1 LDEKYKMVKLLR
13 TSVNSID
20 YGSVEYGKQSSVRR
34 FDITLDDD
42 TDESVT
48 VDSIDFPEH
57 VVGKFSTDSEY
68 SESIVG
74 TFVIPYKIFLYGTKY
89 FMNTDDL
96 GKGKV
101 IPIEPVIEP
110 EKLGYLCE
118 TGIYVG
124 TGQSDK
130 RLLVD
135 IQICLQDEGGYIL
148 EDEFG
153 NFLEDN

>member
-1 LDEKYKMVKLLR
+1 MVKLLR

-34 FDITLDDD
+34 FNITLDDD

-57 VVGKFSTDSEY
+57 VMGKFSTDSEY
-68 SESIVG
+68 SDSIVG

-89 FMNTDDL
+89 FMDTD
-96 GKGKV
+96 GKTT
-101 IPIEPVIEP
+101 ID
-110 EKLGYLCE
+110 EKK

-135 IQICLQDEGGYIL
+135 IQVCLQDELGYIL

>member
-89 FMNTDDL
+89 FMNTD
-96 GKGKV
+96 GKTTTDETK
-101 IPIEPVIEP
+101 
-110 EKLGYLCE
+110 

>member
-1 LDEKYKMVKLLR
+1 MVKLLR

-34 FDITLDDD
+34 FNITLDDD

-57 VVGKFSTDSEY
+57 VMGKFSTDSEY
-68 SESIVG
+68 SDSIVG
-74 TFVIPYKIFLYGTKY
+74 TFVIPYKIFLYETKY
-89 FMNTDDL
+89 FMNSDVL
-96 GKGKV
+96 GMGKV
-101 IPIEPVIEP
+101 ILIEPVE
-110 EKLGYLCE
+110 LGYLCE

-135 IQICLQDEGGYIL
+135 IQVCLQDELGYIL

>member
-1 LDEKYKMVKLLR
+1 MVKLLR

-89 FMNTDDL
+89 FMDTD
-96 GKGKV
+96 GKV
-101 IPIEPVIEP
+101 IPIEPE
-110 EKLGYLCE
+110 ELGYLCE

-148 EDEFG
+148 EDELG

>member
-57 VVGKFSTDSEY
+57 VMGKFSTDSEY
-68 SESIVG
+68 SDFISG
-74 TFVIPYKIFLYGTKY
+74 TFVIPYKIFLYNTKY
-89 FMNTDDL
+89 FMDTD
-96 GKGKV
+96 GKTTTDETK
-101 IPIEPVIEP
+101 
-110 EKLGYLCE
+110 

-135 IQICLQDEGGYIL
+135 IQICLQDELGFVL
-148 EDEFG
+148 EDELG
-153 NFLEDN
+153 NLLEDN